1 MQEGIYVS
9 NWFDTTS
16 RILKSNR
23 DQITIIKNSKDY
35 KGFPDVSPV
44 EYTGLSEADIKRKDI
59 DFLTQLNNDIANS
72 VLKDL
77 RNANFETIERD
88 IFGYT
93 KYDDTKT
100 EPKKQSPSVIF
111 DDSGS
116 DDFLNPTLDLN

>member
-1 MQEGIYVS
+1 MQQSI
-9 NWFDTTS
+9 
-16 RILKSNR
+16 
-23 DQITIIKNSKDY
+23 
-35 KGFPDVSPV
+35 
-44 EYTGLSEADIKRKDI
+44 I

-93 KYDDTKT
+93 KYDETKT